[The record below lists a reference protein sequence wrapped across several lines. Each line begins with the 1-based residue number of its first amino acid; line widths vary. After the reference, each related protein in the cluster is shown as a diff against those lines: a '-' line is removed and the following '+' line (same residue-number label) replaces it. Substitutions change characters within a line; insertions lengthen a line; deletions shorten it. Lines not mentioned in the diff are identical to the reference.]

1 MIECRENVCTPW
13 GKAFTMIALLALFV
27 SAAWG
32 ECNTL
37 SSDLWGCSSRCNDYS
52 NCACTL
58 NVKPVGTHSGS
69 CSFTSYGTT
78 NHLTIKTTYSGDGNK
93 YCTAPIDY
101 SCSRANDYQAFF
113 GAKITCC
120 DTQCEAD
127 SVQCHGD
134 GMHWIDDPSAECGK
148 SCVGQCSD
156 PGAQQQ
162 CIEQGGVWVPYPD
175 CECTKCDSTYHCE
188 TVFTEN
194 NVLRSNITLTDCNGA
209 VLQERQVIGTCSENN
224 FCEGDNSGLDS
235 CSYPNT
241 PDPEK
246 CRSGGQNGSLCT
258 YVCADGNLYSCR
270 IAWTPGQPSEYQPC
284 PSTPP
289 SNCVGPSSSSSQP
302 PVDSTQNLP
311 DTPYNPSSSSGS
323 PTPPSEDCPECDILE
338 EILDTLH
345 RANEQRRFQNYVIDS
360 IKNDVGGFGVKFDAI
375 VANTR
380 GTVTSM
386 NTSNGLLGDIK
397 ASNKHIADKLDD
409 LDLDNLTATVDSV
422 VVHVNIDS
430 IGGGSQDSTSP
441 PSWVFF
447 DLDSLPVWR
456 DTVSRIHRTQERISE
471 QIDSLANDSTNAI
484 TKYLPF
490 LKKVSDKLD
499 DMTRDCEGV
508 SCIYRPVIDTLVGKM
523 YDKFGL
529 DTVSPVDENDIK
541 NKIIPID
548 DSTYI
553 DGNFYCEEH
562 PGADVCVEIDSVD
575 LPELLPPDS
584 LDVDSFFKWQDSVL
598 ESNKALLDSMKK
610 RDSTPDTL
618 GLDELAGDSAKIREK
633 LDFLFL
639 PENTVEQCFE
649 FRLNTAFGRWTYNLV
664 IDFADL
670 FGLDL
675 CDLIRRIVRILTFI
689 LIVVS
694 TIKGYIRAFGGG
706 GPGGG

>member
-13 GKAFTMIALLALFV
+13 GKAFTMIALLFLLSCVNSWADCV
-27 SAAWG
+27 SIGG
-32 ECNTL
+32 EW
-37 SSDLWGCSSRCNDYS
+37 SSLEGSLGCYNQYPS
-52 NCACTL
+52 
-58 NVKPVGTHSGS
+58 THT
-69 CSFTSYGTT
+69 C
-78 NHLTIKTTYSGDGNK
+78 YSGDVNAISSSNPWYQNAGCSGGTKRCVQLSAEFVRCSYASGGNQVCD
-93 YCTAPIDY
+93 YTGLRCT
-101 SCSRANDYQAFF
+101 SQ
-113 GAKITCC
+113 C
-120 DTQCEAD
+120 DVD
-127 SVQCHGD
+127 SVQCVND
-134 GMHWIDDPSAECGK
+134 GMSWNEDPSAECGK
-148 SCVGQCSD
+148 SCGGQCPD
-156 PGAQQQ
+156 PGAEQQ
-162 CIEQGGVWVPYPD
+162 CTEQGGVWVPYPD

-529 DTVSPVDENDIK
+529 DTVSLVDENDIK

-562 PGADVCVEIDSVD
+562 PGADVCVEIDSTD
-575 LPELLPPDS
+575 LLEFIKPDS
-584 LDVDSFFKWQDSVL
+584 ITIPEFLRWHDSTTAYYDSVL
-598 ESNKALLDSMKK
+598 QAAKDTAQ
-610 RDSTPDTL
+610 DTL

-633 LDFLFL
+633 LNFLFL
-639 PENTVEQCFE
+639 PENTIEQCFE

>member
-1 MIECRENVCTPW
+1 MTECKDDFCTPW
-13 GKAFTMIALLALFV
+13 GKAFIMIALLFLLFCV
-27 SAAWG
+27 SGAWSQCLCQPHGYNYGPSVTYPTTQEGQCIADSKNRCTYKGTSWYGWSASTCRTLVSG
-32 ECNTL
+32 ECK
-37 SSDLWGCSSRCNDYS
+37 
-52 NCACTL
+52 CTL
-58 NVKPVGTHSGS
+58 DSIACVDSGKEWTTIPDGS
-69 CSFTSYGTT
+69 C
-78 NHLTIKTTYSGDGNK
+78 DGK
-93 YCTAPIDY
+93 GCL
-101 SCSRANDYQAFF
+101 
-113 GAKITCC
+113 
-120 DTQCEAD
+120 
-127 SVQCHGD
+127 
-134 GMHWIDDPSAECGK
+134 
-148 SCVGQCSD
+148 
-156 PGAQQQ
+156 
-162 CIEQGGVWVPYPD
+162 EQ
-175 CECTKCDSTYHCE
+175 CDSTYHCE

-194 NVLRSNITLTDCNGA
+194 NVLRSNITLTDCHGS

-345 RANEQRRFQNYVIDS
+345 RANEQRRYQNYVVDS
-360 IKNDVGGFGVKFDAI
+360 IRNDVGGFGVKFDAI

-441 PSWVFF
+441 PPWVFF

-471 QIDSLANDSTNAI
+471 QIDSLTNDSTNAI

-508 SCIYRPVIDTLVGKM
+508 SCFYRPVIDTLVNKM
-523 YDKFGL
+523 YDRFGL
-529 DTVSPVDENDIK
+529 DTVSSVDENDIK
-541 NKIIPID
+541 DKIIPID

-553 DGNFYCEEH
+553 DGNFCEEH
-562 PGADVCVEIDSVD
+562 PGADVCVEIDSTD

-584 LDVDSFFKWQDSVL
+584 IDVDSFFKWQDSVL
-598 ESNKALLDSMKK
+598 ESSKALLDSMKK
-610 RDSTPDTL
+610 RDTTPDTL
-618 GLDELAGDSAKIREK
+618 GLDELAGDSAKIRDK
-633 LDFLFL
+633 LNFLFL
-639 PENTVEQCFE
+639 PENTIEQCFE
-649 FRLNTAFGRWTYNLV
+649 FRLNTAIGRWTYNLV

-689 LIVVS
+689 LIVVT